1 MRLHSLELSA
11 FGPFAGKERID
22 FDALAEA
29 GLFLLNGETGAGK
42 TSILDAVCFALYGS
56 LPGARDSM
64 SKERVRSDHASDDPA
79 TYQPT
84 YVECEFSVGSRR
96 FRVNRSPA
104 VKRPKRRGEGYTTE
118 QAKTLLEEFRDGS
131 WVALTNR
138 NDEAGQQ
145 LTAVL
150 GLQRDQFTKLV
161 MLPQGEFAAFLR
173 SNANEKDAILRQLF
187 DTRTFARIE
196 EVLWQRFAEARDA
209 IGADEIRLGTDE
221 KRLFEAAENALTA
234 WRQTRIA
241 AGFTDDPETV
251 VALEDLTL
259 ELRAQQLEA
268 AEAVAKAWSAAS
280 NTAYHDA
287 EKVFEQRKE
296 KLADAEA
303 FEAWQR
309 RRTQLTERESH
320 VVKLRAL
327 LERDERARA
336 LRPAQEQRDQAC
348 HLYFAKRDTF
358 NEALSKRH
366 DSPLANAIYEKHE
379 GYLDEIVDTLAE
391 RIAVLTERA
400 KQEELLVAK
409 TAQRKSTG
417 TALETVRTKIAELT
431 ASYEASVAA
440 LPGLEEQLTVAQAG
454 VLSVEAAQLK
464 LTQAGEILDAATK
477 LEAVRAEVAELAL
490 HWQTRSDAT
499 RSAQERERLLT
510 ETAHRQVAARLALI
524 LEDDQP
530 CPVCGSA
537 EHPAPAVLVEG
548 QIVTDDEREEAAAQS
563 ESCRLAETAAEKV
576 LRAAQDRET
585 QLAAHARDL
594 TLEDAATAVSTAKAA
609 VKAAEGTV
617 TAADAAAQHLKRA
630 HETVSATEVELA
642 SSRVREESLARDV
655 ETLDQEVGVLTEE
668 IVKDRGEYGSVSE
681 RVAAEKAA
689 RALLLAEMET
699 EDEKDR
705 AFKGVVEAAKL
716 WGDRLFAAGFIDT
729 LTKTSSEAKFVEALL
744 EDPVREAHQAEVTSY
759 ADEQSRVAELEVS
772 APVTRHRT
780 RVQEGEP
787 AVTPAELESAGK
799 LVESTLR
806 TANIASKARI
816 LLTSQREGFDS
827 GVARNAKDREALEPR
842 RAVLRELEGLAK
854 VARGEGDNRLR
865 MRLSSFVLAAKL
877 EAVASAATVRLH
889 EMTDGRYQLIHVDDR
904 QGRGKGGLDLAVSDA
919 WTGQQRDT
927 NSLSGG
933 ETFMVSLS
941 LALGLAEVIQA
952 EAGGISLETLFVDE
966 GFGTL
971 DQGSLEQ
978 VMNAIDDLREGG
990 RVVGLVSHVEE
1001 LKQRIPA
1008 QIQVHK
1014 TQRGSTTS
1022 VILGD
1027 AA

>member
-187 DTRTFARIE
+187 DTRTFARVE

-241 AGFTDDPETV
+241 AVFTDDPETD

-309 RRTQLTERESH
+309 RRTQLTEREPN

-336 LRPAQEQRDQAC
+336 LRAAQEQRDQAC
-348 HLYFAKRDTF
+348 LLSIAKTKTF
-358 NEALSKRH
+358 NEALSKRQ

-440 LPGLEEQLTVAQAG
+440 LPGLEEQLTVAHAG
-454 VLSVEAAQLK
+454 VLSVEAAQLN
-464 LTQAGEILDAATK
+464 LTQAGEILEAATK
-477 LEAVRAEVAELAL
+477 LQAVRAEVAELAL

-499 RSAQERERLLT
+499 RAAQERERHLT
-510 ETAHRQVAARLALI
+510 ETAHRQVAARLALT

-537 EHPAPAVLVEG
+537 EHPSPAVLVEG

-563 ESCRLAETAAEKV
+563 ESSRLAEIAAEKV

-594 TLEDAATAVSTAKAA
+594 TLEDAATAVSDAKAA

-617 TAADAAAQHLKRA
+617 TAAEAAAQHLKRA

-642 SSRVREESLARDV
+642 SSRVREESLDRDV
-655 ETLDQEVGVLTEE
+655 ETLDHEVAVLTED
-668 IVKDRGEYGSVSE
+668 IAKDRGEYGSVSE

-699 EDEKDR
+699 EDDSDR
-705 AFKGVVEAAKL
+705 AFNAMVEATKL
-716 WGDRLFAAGFIDT
+716 WGDRLFAAGFID
-729 LTKTSSEAKFVEALL
+729 LNRGSEPKYVEALL

-787 AVTPAELESAGK
+787 AVTPAELESAGN

-904 QGRGKGGLDLAVSDA
+904 QGRGKGGLDLAVIDA